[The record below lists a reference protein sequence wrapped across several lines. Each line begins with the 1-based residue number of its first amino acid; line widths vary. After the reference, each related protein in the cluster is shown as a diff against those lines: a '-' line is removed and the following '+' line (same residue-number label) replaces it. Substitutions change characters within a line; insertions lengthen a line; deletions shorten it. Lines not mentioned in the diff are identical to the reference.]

1 MGRTVARQGGCCSFN
16 PEIDTVESENSLI
29 IELQLNVFDH
39 KSKRII
45 YRTSFKYNELTL
57 VGHPMRIFLHREYIY
72 IDDFYFDDTH
82 KKYIVFTRH
91 LFQLSTRSTP

>member
-1 MGRTVARQGGCCSFN
+1 MGRTVARQGGCGSFN

-45 YRTSFKYNELTL
+45 YRTSFNFNELTS
-57 VGHPMRIFLHREYIY
+57 VGFQNE
-72 IDDFYFDDTH
+72 DF
-82 KKYIVFTRH
+82 
-91 LFQLSTRSTP
+91 SSS